1 MYEDSFMK
9 FRDLAQLFSKLES
22 TTKRLEMIG
31 ILSDFFKSIKN
42 KHQFGDLDQIVY
54 LLQGQLVSNI
64 RQFPK
69 MGIAEK
75 MLIEA
80 LSIHSG
86 INKNKIKQ
94 ILLQKGDIGATAE
107 IILSDQQ
114 KKQKSLLD
122 FSSKD
127 ESNQSSLEIAEL
139 YSELK
144 KIAQTEGS
152 GSHDIKL
159 GILRGLMRKCSPIE
173 TKYLLRIITS
183 TLRVGVSTQTIID
196 GLAIGFT
203 GIKENR
209 EVIEKAFNLHP
220 DLGELTK
227 ILAKKGIEEVEK
239 TDISYGIP
247 VRSMLASRVPY
258 IEIKTKL
265 GAPFT
270 AEYKLDGER
279 LQIHKMDNKVL
290 LFSRRLLDISE
301 QYPDVCKIITENI
314 IAKNVIIEGEVV
326 AMDPVYEK
334 MLPFQVL
341 SKRRRKYDVED
352 ISKEVPVS
360 VFLFDLL
367 KYEKVSFIDKPFPE
381 RRKKLE
387 EIVKERDELKL
398 VKSVLIN
405 STEELLDFFNEARNN
420 GTEGVI
426 AKSIKEDSLYQAGN
440 RGFVWIKLKSLEGG
454 KLKDSVDVALIGAF
468 YGRGRRKGVYGTYIG
483 AVYDPENDVF
493 EAFTRIASGWTDE
506 IMESLMNQ
514 MKKYE
519 ISKKSKD
526 VICDDEPDQWFIP
539 EVVIEIIGDEIT
551 ISDKFSSLG
560 YSMRFPVF
568 QRFRPE
574 KGPKDATTVQE
585 IKDLYKTQ

>member
-1 MYEDSFMK
+1 MK
-9 FRDLAQLFSKLES
+9 YSKLAHLFSDLEA
-22 TTKRLEMIG
+22 TTKRLEMID
-31 ILSDFFKSIKN
+31 ILSDFFNTITQN
-42 KHQFGDLDQIVY
+42 REFDDLDQIIY

-64 RQFPK
+64 KQFPK

-86 INKNKIKQ
+86 IDRNKIKQ
-94 ILLQKGDIGATAE
+94 ILLKKGDIGAAAE
-107 IILSDQQ
+107 VILSKQL

-122 FSSKD
+122 FGKDDNSS
-127 ESNQSSLEIAEL
+127 QSSLEISDL

-159 GILRGLMRKCSPIE
+159 GILRGLMRKCSPLE

-196 GLAIGFT
+196 GLSIGFT
-203 GIKENR
+203 GSKENR
-209 EVIEKAFNLHP
+209 DIIEKAFNLHP
-220 DLGELTK
+220 DLGEVTK
-227 ILAKKGIEEVEK
+227 ILAEKGIKDVK
-239 TDISYGIP
+239 KIDISYGIP

-258 IEIKTKL
+258 LEIKTKL
-265 GAPFT
+265 GTPFT

-279 LQIHKMDNKVL
+279 LQIHKQGDNVL
-290 LFSRRLLDISE
+290 LFSRRLLEISE
-301 QYPDVCKIITENI
+301 QYPDVCKIIKENI
-314 IAKNVIIEGEVV
+314 KANNVIIEGEVV
-326 AMDPVYEK
+326 AMDPFYEK

-352 ISKEVPVS
+352 ISKEVPVC

-367 KYEKVSFIDKPFPE
+367 KFENDSLIDKPFPE

-387 EIVKERDELKL
+387 EVVKERDELRL
-398 VKSVLIN
+398 VKSILIN
-405 STEELLDFFNEARNN
+405 TTDELLDFFNKARSE
-420 GTEGVI
+420 GTEGII
-426 AKSIKEDSLYQAGN
+426 AKSMKGDSNYQAGN
-440 RGFVWIKLKSLEGG
+440 RGYLWIKLKGLEGG
-454 KLKDSVDVALIGAF
+454 KLKDTVDVVLIGAF

-483 AVYDPENDVF
+483 AVYDPENDVY

-506 IMESLMNQ
+506 IMDTLMKE
-514 MKKYE
+514 MKQYE
-519 ISKKSKD
+519 INRKPKN
-526 VICDDEPDQWFIP
+526 VICDDEPDQWLLP

-574 KGPKDATTVQE
+574 KGPKDITTVIE
-585 IKDLYKTQ
+585 IKQLYETQ